1 MKEWRYYIVI
11 KSNIILNLK
20 QIIDDKKQQKV
31 GVLDNRPKDIY
42 NSRFENASL

>member
-31 GVLDNRPKDIY
+31 GVLDYRPKDIY